1 VFTFVMILLSNVI
14 IRGMFMEF
22 GDYLRKLREENKL
35 SIRQLALYSKVSA
48 SYLSQI
54 EKGIRGVPTP
64 EILQK
69 LSKPLKITY
78 EELMEAAGY
87 LPNGVQLPI
96 FVEKDGNCSM
106 DSADIMQYVAE
117 ASNKTYDSLAE
128 INKLVEKYGIE
139 QMGFFDI
146 EEWKNLGPE
155 DIRMLEAQFKLI
167 VQLAK
172 ERNEEK

>member
-1 VFTFVMILLSNVI
+1 MKI
-14 IRGMFMEF
+14 GEF
-22 GDYLRKLREENKL
+22 LKELRT
-35 SIRQLALYSKVSA
+35 
-48 SYLSQI
+48 
-54 EKGIRGVPTP
+54 EKGLKFREAAEKSGLSHSYIRYIEIGKRPGSGTPINPTP
-64 EILQK
+64 DTLKRLADAYDYPYEKLLEI
-69 LSKPLKITY
+69 
-78 EELMEAAGY
+78 AGY
-87 LPNGVQLPI
+87 LPTGVQLPI
-96 FVEKDGNCSM
+96 FVEKDGNYST